1 VLYEVAHP
9 LVSWVARWCC
19 SLDVVGRERVPADG
33 GVIVAANHVSYL
45 DIPIVGCALARR
57 ADFLAKDELFTHPVV
72 GWLFRRFGGVPIR
85 RGAIDRAAL
94 GEVERRLAAGR
105 LVVMYPEGTRSP
117 DERLREAKPGVGM
130 LAVRTGVPVVPAYV
144 AGTGEAWPPG
154 ARWLRCRPITVVFGE
169 PMQWRRDDA
178 RRDDEP
184 SSKRRYQEVSQ
195 EIMGRIAEL
204 QREAHARRTR
214 WSEASAVPR

>member
-1 VLYEVAHP
+1 MLYEVAHP

-19 SLDVVGRERVPADG
+19 SLEVVGRDRVPAEG

-57 ADFLAKDELFTHPVV
+57 ADFLAKDDLFRNPVV
-72 GWLFRRFGGVPIR
+72 GSLFRRLGGVPIR
-85 RGAIDRAAL
+85 RGAVDRAAL
-94 GEVERRLAAGR
+94 AEVQRRLAAGR

-117 DERLREAKPGVGM
+117 DERLREPKPGVGM
-130 LAVRTGVPVVPAYV
+130 LAVRTGAPVVPAYV

-154 ARWLRCRPITVVFGE
+154 AKWLRCRPITVVFGE
-169 PMQWRRDDA
+169 PMHWRRDA
-178 RRDDEP
+178 GPGNDDP
-184 SSKRRYQEVSQ
+184 ASKRRYQEVSL

-204 QREAHARRTR
+204 QREAHARRVR
-214 WSEASAVPR
+214 RLEASAVPR

>member
-33 GVIVAANHVSYL
+33 GVIVAVNHVSYL

-57 ADFLAKDELFTHPVV
+57 ADFLAKDELFKHPVV
-72 GWLFRRFGGVPIR
+72 GWLFRRLGGVPIR

-94 GEVERRLAAGR
+94 DDVARRLAAGR
-105 LVVMYPEGTRSP
+105 VVVMYPEGTRSP
-117 DERLREAKPGVGM
+117 DETLRDAKPGIGM
-130 LAVRTGVPVVPAYV
+130 LAVRTGAPVVPAYV
-144 AGTGEAWPPG
+144 AGTGEAWPSG

-169 PMQWRRDDA
+169 PMQWRRDGP
-178 RRDDEP
+178 RRDDEA

-204 QREAHARRTR
+204 QREARARRPR
-214 WSEASAVPR
+214 WSETSVVPR